1 MYNKVKSCKHA
12 TNKEASQM
20 KNTTQQHIE
29 LYGSKI
35 IVAKDSDTGD
45 YLRKFHSI
53 QELRKIW
60 PSAEIVG
67 TEELEDCI
75 VVYC

>member
-1 MYNKVKSCKHA
+1 MKD
-12 TNKEASQM
+12 TTKE
-20 KNTTQQHIE
+20 HIN
-29 LYGSKI
+29 LYGNKI

-45 YLRKFHSI
+45 YLRKFHTME
-53 QELRKIW
+53 ELRNIW

-67 TEELEDCI
+67 IEENEDCT

>member
-1 MYNKVKSCKHA
+1 MEERTK
-12 TNKEASQM
+12 
-20 KNTTQQHIE
+20 QHIE

-53 QELRKIW
+53 EELRRIW
-60 PSAEIVG
+60 PSAEIVS
-67 TEELEDCI
+67 TEEYDHHI

>member
-1 MYNKVKSCKHA
+1 
-12 TNKEASQM
+12 M
-20 KNTTQQHIE
+20 KNTTTEHIN
-29 LYGSKI
+29 LYGNKI

-45 YLRKFHSI
+45 YLRKFHTME
-53 QELRKIW
+53 ELRKMW

-67 TEELEDCI
+67 TEEQEDCI

>member
-1 MYNKVKSCKHA
+1 
-12 TNKEASQM
+12 M

-53 QELRKIW
+53 QELRAIW
-60 PSAEIVG
+60 PGAEIVG

>member
-1 MYNKVKSCKHA
+1 
-12 TNKEASQM
+12 M
-20 KNTTQQHIE
+20 KNTTTEHIR
-29 LYGSKI
+29 LYGNKI

-45 YLRKFHSI
+45 YLRKFHTME
-53 QELRKIW
+53 ELRKVW

-67 TEELEDCI
+67 KEEQEDCI

>member
-1 MYNKVKSCKHA
+1 
-12 TNKEASQM
+12 M
-20 KNTTQQHIE
+20 KNTTIEHIN

-35 IVAKDSDTGD
+35 IVAKDSYTGD
-45 YLRKFHSI
+45 YLRKFHTME
-53 QELRKIW
+53 ELRKTW

-67 TEELEDCI
+67 REEQEDCI

>member
-1 MYNKVKSCKHA
+1 MKD
-12 TNKEASQM
+12 TTKE
-20 KNTTQQHIE
+20 HIN
-29 LYGSKI
+29 LYGNKI

-45 YLRKFHSI
+45 YLRKFHTME
-53 QELRKIW
+53 ELRKIW

-67 TEELEDCI
+67 TEETEDCT

>member
-1 MYNKVKSCKHA
+1 
-12 TNKEASQM
+12 M
-20 KNTTQQHIE
+20 KNTTTEHIK
-29 LYGSKI
+29 LYGNKI

-45 YLRKFHSI
+45 YLRKFHTKE
-53 QELRKIW
+53 ELKKAW

-67 TEELEDCI
+67 TEENEDCI

>member
-1 MYNKVKSCKHA
+1 
-12 TNKEASQM
+12 M